1 MGRSFRTDY
10 TCFQHQSELVQ
21 TFELLYISSLTL
33 SSLRS
38 LYRYIEI
45 YICPFICSPNH
56 WTGFYMITNSVMKD
70 LMGFFWSF
78 SKRKI
83 SKSNKQYN
91 EPIVNNKYSLYIFLL
106 LLYLWDNITN
116 QAPQIKNCL
125 VWHFFAIL
133 LTEIFSLY
141 LFNHQALKG

>member
-1 MGRSFRTDY
+1 MGRYFRTDY
-10 TCFQHQSELVQ
+10 TCFQHQSDLVQ

-45 YICPFICSPNH
+45 YISIYLLSKSLDQFLYDNELRHERVNGI
-56 WTGFYMITNSVMKD
+56 
-70 LMGFFWSF
+70 FWSF